1 MHYAILPNLSEHLIA
16 RINGPLKFRLLL
28 QPAMATFLA
37 IRSGLKDAREGKPAY
52 FWGLFTEPAERAE
65 MLKDGWKSMGKL
77 FILAC
82 ALETAFQIIALHWV
96 YPLETLLVA
105 IVLAVVPYVLIRGP
119 VNRIARR
126 QHKAAKG
133 KLAAD

>member
-1 MHYAILPNLSEHLIA
+1 MDYMANLSEHLIA

-52 FWGLFTEPAERAE
+52 FWALFTEPSERAE

-77 FILAC
+77 FILASV
-82 ALETAFQIIALHWV
+82 LEMAFQIIALRWV

-105 IVLAVVPYVLIRGP
+105 IVLAVVPYVLLRGP

-126 QHKAAKG
+126 QHKAVEE
-133 KLAAD
+133 KLAGD

>member
-1 MHYAILPNLSEHLIA
+1 MDSIMANLSEHLIA

-28 QPAMATFLA
+28 QPSMAIFLA
-37 IRSGLKDAREGKPAY
+37 IRSGLRDAREGKPAY
-52 FWGLFTEPAERAE
+52 FWALFTEPSERAE

-77 FILAC
+77 FILASV
-82 ALETAFQIIALHWV
+82 LEMAFQIIALRWV

-105 IVLAVVPYVLIRGP
+105 IVLAVVPYVLLRGP

-126 QHKAAKG
+126 QHKAVKE
-133 KLAAD
+133 KLAGD

>member
-1 MHYAILPNLSEHLIA
+1 MDYILANLSDHLIA

-28 QPAMATFLA
+28 QPSMATFLA

-52 FWGLFTEPAERAE
+52 FWALFTEPSERAE

-77 FILAC
+77 FILASV
-82 ALETAFQIIALHWV
+82 LEMAFQVIALHWV

-105 IVLAVVPYVLIRGP
+105 IVLAVVPYVLLRGP

-126 QHKAAKG
+126 QHKAVEEIPVK
-133 KLAAD
+133 D

>member
-1 MHYAILPNLSEHLIA
+1 MDSIMANLSEHLIA

-28 QPAMATFLA
+28 QPSMAIFLA
-37 IRSGLKDAREGKPAY
+37 IRSGLRDAREGKPAY
-52 FWGLFTEPAERAE
+52 FWALFTEPSERAE

-77 FILAC
+77 FILASV
-82 ALETAFQIIALHWV
+82 LEMAFQIIALHWV

-105 IVLAVVPYVLIRGP
+105 TVLAVVPYVLLRGP

-126 QHKAAKG
+126 QHKAVKEIPVQ
-133 KLAAD
+133 D

>member
-1 MHYAILPNLSEHLIA
+1 MDSIMANLSEHLIA

-52 FWGLFTEPAERAE
+52 FWALFTEPSERAE

-77 FILAC
+77 FILASV
-82 ALETAFQIIALHWV
+82 LETAFQIIALRWV

-105 IVLAVVPYVLIRGP
+105 IVLAVVPYLLLRGP

-126 QHKAAKG
+126 QHKAVKEIPVQ
-133 KLAAD
+133 D